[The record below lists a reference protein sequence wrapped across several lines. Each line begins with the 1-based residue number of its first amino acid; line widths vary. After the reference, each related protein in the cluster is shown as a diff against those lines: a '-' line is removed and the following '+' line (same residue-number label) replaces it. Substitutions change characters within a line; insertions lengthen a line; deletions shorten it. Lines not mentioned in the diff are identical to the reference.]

1 MKDMGKVKD
10 LTGKKFG
17 RLTVIGLAET
27 STRKTYWICQC
38 DCGNLKRVRSDS
50 LQAGLIR
57 SCGCL
62 KKEQDETN
70 LNKSEAKKKFNH
82 AGFKVGTTRLY
93 SKWQGIKARCN
104 NPNNS
109 HFYAYGGRGIKMCE
123 EWENDFLKFYEW
135 SMKNGYRE
143 ELTIDRI
150 DNDGNY
156 SPDNCRW
163 TDNITQCNNRRSNIK
178 IKIGNAEKTL
188 TQWCRIF
195 ELDYVTILGR
205 YHRHENISLDELFR
219 PDTEVSQKTTDHRR
233 A

>member
-70 LNKSEAKKKFNH
+70 LNKSEAKKKFNQ
-82 AGFKVGTTRLY
+82 AGFKVGTR
-93 SKWQGIKARCN
+93 
-104 NPNNS
+104 
-109 HFYAYGGRGIKMCE
+109 
-123 EWENDFLKFYEW
+123 
-135 SMKNGYRE
+135 YRE

-163 TDNITQCNNRRSNIK
+163 TDNIAQCNNRRSNIK

-205 YHRHENISLDELFR
+205 YHRHENISLDELFK
-219 PDTEVSQKTTDHRR
+219 PDTEVSQNTTDHRR

>member
-1 MKDMGKVKD
+1 
-10 LTGKKFG
+10 
-17 RLTVIGLAET
+17 
-27 STRKTYWICQC
+27 
-38 DCGNLKRVRSDS
+38 
-50 LQAGLIR
+50 
-57 SCGCL
+57 
-62 KKEQDETN
+62 
-70 LNKSEAKKKFNH
+70 
-82 AGFKVGTTRLY
+82 
-93 SKWQGIKARCN
+93 
-104 NPNNS
+104 
-109 HFYAYGGRGIKMCE
+109 
-123 EWENDFLKFYEW
+123 
-135 SMKNGYRE
+135 MKNGYRE